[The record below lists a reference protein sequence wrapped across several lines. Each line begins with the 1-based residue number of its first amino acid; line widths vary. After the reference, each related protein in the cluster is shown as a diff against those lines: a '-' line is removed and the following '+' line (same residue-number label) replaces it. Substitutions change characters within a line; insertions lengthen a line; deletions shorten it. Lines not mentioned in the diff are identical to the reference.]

1 MSALSISLP
10 LRRGKR
16 RLKSS
21 ASDLLCPELMDNIV
35 ERVARDS
42 PSSLTQL
49 ARVDRAFRD
58 ATRRCSQTLVIWR
71 PLQRGEEQRRAA
83 RVCKEMSLRPK
94 LSKLVV
100 KIGDTNKVNAGLWK
114 AVSTFQWTSIVNNM
128 SRERCVKFFSSSR
141 SSLRSSTVIFR
152 HVTCQPRGEPDIR
165 PLVQAFP
172 KLEELTVR
180 GYEYR
185 RESNSLTSLDL
196 SLGLIL
202 WKSPEWQETSRT

>member
-1 MSALSISLP
+1 MSALSSSRP
-10 LRRGKR
+10 LRRGER

-42 PSSLTQL
+42 PSSLKQL

-71 PLQRGEEQRRAA
+71 PLKRGEEQRRAA
-83 RVCKEMSLRPK
+83 RACKEMSLRPK

-100 KIGDTNKVNAGLWK
+100 KIGDTNKVNAGLWE
-114 AVSTFQWTSIVNNM
+114 AVSTFQWTSIVTNM
-128 SRERCVKFFSSSR
+128 SRGRCVKFFSSSR
-141 SSLRSSTVIFR
+141 SSLRSLTIIFR
-152 HVTCQPRGEPDIR
+152 RVPCQPRIEPNIR

-172 KLEELTVR
+172 NLEELTVR
-180 GYEYR
+180 GYKYR
-185 RESNSLTSLDL
+185 RESNSLTSLDF
-196 SLGLIL
+196 SLINPL
-202 WKSPEWQETSRT
+202 EV